1 MDTTLGLNSMPLEGV
16 DLFKPIPKTAKSQGV
31 GAPES
36 AARDPEREKI
46 AKAFES
52 ILLVRL
58 LEQMKNSVGK
68 WGFEEDAASEQVQGI
83 FWMHL
88 AEELGAQGGI
98 GLWENIYEYMNETV
112 PKSPSKGLD
121 LKL

>member
-1 MDTTLGLNSMPLEGV
+1 MPLEGV
-16 DLFKPIPKTAKSQGV
+16 DLFKPIPKTDLSQGV
-31 GAPES
+31 DAS
-36 AARDPEREKI
+36 DFAARDSEREKI

-58 LEQMKNSVGK
+58 MEQMKNSVGK
-68 WGFEEDAASEQVQGI
+68 WGFEEDPASEQVQGI

-88 AEELGAQGGI
+88 AEEMGAQGGI
-98 GLWENIYEYMNETV
+98 GLWENIYEYMNETA
-112 PKSPSKGLD
+112 PNAASKGLD

>member
-1 MDTTLGLNSMPLEGV
+1 MDTTLGLNGMPLEGV
-16 DLFKPIPKTAKSQGV
+16 DLFKPIPRTAEPQGIDAPKS
-31 GAPES
+31 PM
-36 AARDPEREKI
+36 RDHEREKV

-58 LEQMKNSVGK
+58 LEQMRNSVGK

-98 GLWENIYEYMNETV
+98 GLWKNIYEYMNDTM
-112 PKSPSKGLD
+112 PNTPSKGLD
-121 LKL
+121 LRL